1 VSISANEY
9 LAARS
14 MAADAAAAELA
25 RAFRDA
31 GISWMLLKGPA
42 IARRLYDD
50 GTQRPYS
57 DVDALVHPDEYAAA
71 ESILDDIGYERVPYS
86 TRSTAEHASP
96 WRKSNGAEVDL
107 HRSFAH
113 LNSAPSAVWSALSR
127 DATSLRVLREDVP
140 VPALPALALIVALH
154 ALHHAGTATKPSV
167 DLERACRQLS
177 LDDWRAARALGAE
190 LGAERNLAAALSLEA
205 ETSGVAA
212 ALGLP
217 RLRRWEITLRSG
229 EHARLAAALGGLG
242 QGKGPRARMSAVY
255 REIVPDRAVT
265 EVALQPAYGGSSAVL
280 IRVRRFVRVVRKLP
294 VAILAW
300 WVQRRDLAVRHD
312 RDHRARR

>member
-1 VSISANEY
+1 MSISSNEY

-14 MAADAAAAELA
+14 MAADAAAAEVG

-31 GISWMLLKGPA
+31 GIRWMLLKGPA

-57 DVDALVHPDEYAAA
+57 DVDALVHPDDYAAA
-71 ESILDDIGYERVPYS
+71 ESILEAIGYEQVNYS
-86 TRSTAEHASP
+86 TRATAEHASP
-96 WRKSNGAEVDL
+96 WRKSSRAEVDL

-113 LNSAPSAVWSALSR
+113 LNSPPLAVWSALSR
-127 DATSLRVLREDVP
+127 DAASLHVLREDVP
-140 VPALPALALIVALH
+140 VPSLPALALIVALH
-154 ALHHAGTATKPSV
+154 ALHHAGTATKPAV

-177 LDDWRAARALGAE
+177 LDDWRAAQRVAAE

-205 ETSGVAA
+205 ETSAVGA

-229 EHARLAAALGGLG
+229 ERARLAAALGGLG
-242 QGKGPRARMSAVY
+242 DRRGLRARLAAVY

-265 EVALQPAYGGSSAVL
+265 EGALRPAYGGSSTVL
-280 IRVRRFVRVVRKLP
+280 VRVRRFARAARKLP
-294 VAILAW
+294 VATLAW
-300 WVQRRDLAVRHD
+300 WVQRRDTQRNA
-312 RDHRARR
+312 